1 MRAYILVKVKT
12 GREREA
18 LDALQGI
25 AALEEVDVLFGEYDY
40 IVVLQAEDTAALARL
55 VTMRVRKAP
64 GAIQTTTLLEA
75 PLG

>member
-40 IVVLQAEDTAALARL
+40 TVVLQAQDPAALARL
-55 VTMRVRKAP
+55 VTSLVPKAP
-64 GAIQTTTLLEA
+64 GVIQTTTLLEA